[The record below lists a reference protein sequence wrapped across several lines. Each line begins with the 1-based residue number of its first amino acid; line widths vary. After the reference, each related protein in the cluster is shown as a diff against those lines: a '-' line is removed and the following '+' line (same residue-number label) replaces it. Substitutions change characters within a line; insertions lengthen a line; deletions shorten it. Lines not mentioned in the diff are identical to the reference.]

1 MKKRT
6 RQEVISLY
14 TQGATN
20 INNEDFEGNLIVTFE
35 KLDCFYYMVFSGR
48 KINPAYYNRTISEDS
63 RAEKIAGIKD
73 VLNKTAEKKKEF
85 FDNRKKIADA
95 IQEGTV
101 LYSSWGYEQTNINF
115 YLVISRTNSTV
126 TLQEI
131 GQNREYEGQ
140 DHGTCTPNKEIL
152 RGEPFQKRITKY
164 ASVKINEVQDA
175 SKYDGSKLSWSSW
188 Y

>member
-1 MKKRT
+1 MKKAT
-6 RQEVISLY
+6 REQIINRN
-14 TQGATN
+14 TQGGTN
-20 INNEDFEGNLIVTFE
+20 VKSEVFENSFIVTFE
-35 KLDCFYYMVFSGR
+35 KDNSFYYMVFIGR
-48 KINPAYYNRTISEDS
+48 KVYPTHYSRTDKEVIRQD
-63 RAEKIAGIKD
+63 KIAAIKYFLRETTD
-73 VLNKTAEKKKEF
+73 KKKEF
-85 FDNRKKIADA
+85 FENRKKIVDT
-95 IQEGTV
+95 IKEGTV

-115 YLVISRTNSTV
+115 YLVISRKNSTV

-131 GQNREYEGQ
+131 GQDREYEGQ

-152 RGEPFQKRITKY
+152 KGEPFQKRITKY